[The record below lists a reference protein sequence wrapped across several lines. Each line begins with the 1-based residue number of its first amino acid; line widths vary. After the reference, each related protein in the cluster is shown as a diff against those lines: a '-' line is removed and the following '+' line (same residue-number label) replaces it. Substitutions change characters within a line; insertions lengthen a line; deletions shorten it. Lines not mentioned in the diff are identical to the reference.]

1 MASTIKVDEILDS
14 QGNQFDGSQLGNVG
28 KVLQVVQGTNGNL
41 AYFSSASGDCGASV
55 SITPSSSSSKI
66 LVMVHLDGVTIDSTT
81 AGYGNFFLSKNGAD
95 LIPFGYPIGWSSV
108 DNARGTT
115 VSTTYLD
122 SPATTSTLTYN
133 SKWYNRSGSVTIQIN
148 RDGAGHCLSTITAIE
163 IGV

>member
-1 MASTIKVDEILDS
+1 MASIIKVDEILDS

-41 AYFSSASGDCGASV
+41 ASFSTASGDCGASI

-66 LVMVHLDGVTIDSTT
+66 LVMVHLDGVTITT
-81 AGYGNFFLSKNGAD
+81 DGAGYGNFFLRKNGAD
-95 LIPFGYPIGWSSV
+95 LIPFGYPIGWTST

-133 SKWYNRSGSVTIQIN
+133 SRWYNRSGNVEIQIN
-148 RDGAGHCLSTITAIE
+148 RDGAAYCLSTITVWE
-163 IGV
+163 IGA